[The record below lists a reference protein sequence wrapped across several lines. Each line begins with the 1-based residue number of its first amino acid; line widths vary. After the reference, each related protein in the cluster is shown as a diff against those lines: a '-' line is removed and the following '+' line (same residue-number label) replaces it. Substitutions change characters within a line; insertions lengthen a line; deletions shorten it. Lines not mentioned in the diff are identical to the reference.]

1 MLKQQTIVILMF
13 IRALINVSF
22 WIGDIAFRYLNYI
35 KENSTLAAKIP
46 NSENESDAGDDANRK
61 VTVCDIN
68 ANMLEV
74 GKKRA
79 MAMHYD
85 SEIRWRLGNA
95 EDLNQEKEN
104 TYDVYTIAFGIRNCT
119 HLDKVVR
126 EAYRVLKPGG
136 RFMCM
141 EFSQPTSE
149 IFNK

>member
-1 MLKQQTIVILMF
+1 
-13 IRALINVSF
+13 
-22 WIGDIAFRYLNYI
+22 
-35 KENSTLAAKIP
+35 
-46 NSENESDAGDDANRK
+46 
-61 VTVCDIN
+61 
-68 ANMLEV
+68 MLEV